1 MFYLDIRSLKLKSV
15 PMNSIR
21 ILLAEDDNNLG
32 VLLKN
37 YLNAKEYNTE
47 LFINGTQAL
56 KAFPAGSFNL
66 CILDIMMP
74 EMDGLTLAK
83 EIRQISPDMPVIFLT
98 AKNQKEDIIDGF
110 KSGADDYITKPFS
123 MEELLYRI
131 EAVLRRM
138 TTPGTKKKDDFYAIG
153 GYSFD
158 PLKQMLTYKDQTIK
172 LTTKESELLEMLCK
186 HSNEILER
194 NFALK
199 TIWIDD
205 NYFNARS
212 MDVYITRL
220 RKYLSKDPSVKILN
234 VHGRG
239 YKLIS

>member
-1 MFYLDIRSLKLKSV
+1 
-15 PMNSIR
+15 MNNIR

-32 VLLKN
+32 ILLRNYLMAKN
-37 YLNAKEYNTE
+37 YETE
-47 LFINGTQAL
+47 LFVNGNLAL
-56 KAFPAGSFNL
+56 EAFSKGSFGL

-74 EMDGLTLAK
+74 EMDGLTLAR
-83 EIRQISPDMPVIFLT
+83 EIRLTNPDMPVIFLT
-98 AKNQKEDIIDGF
+98 AKNQKEDIIEGF

-123 MEELLYRI
+123 MEELIYRI
-131 EAVLRRM
+131 EAILRR
-138 TTPGTKKKDDFYAIG
+138 TVNPGVNKKDDSYTIG

-158 PLKQMLTYKDQTIK
+158 PLHQILAYNDQIIK
-172 LTTKESELLEMLCK
+172 LTTKESELLELLCR
-186 HSNEILER
+186 HGNEILER
-194 NFALK
+194 NYALK

-220 RKYLSKDPSVKILN
+220 RKYLRNDPSVKILN
-234 VHGRG
+234 IHGRG

>member
-1 MFYLDIRSLKLKSV
+1 
-15 PMNSIR
+15 MNNIR
-21 ILLAEDDNNLG
+21 ILLAEDDENLG
-32 VLLKN
+32 ILLRN
-37 YLNAKEYNTE
+37 YLTAKSYETV
-47 LFINGTQAL
+47 LFTDGKKAL
-56 KAFPAGSFNL
+56 GAFPAGAFGL
-66 CILDIMMP
+66 CLLDIMMP
-74 EMDGLTLAK
+74 EMDGLTLAR
-83 EIRQISPDMPVIFLT
+83 EIRIISPDIPIIFVT
-98 AKNQKEDIIDGF
+98 AKSQKDDVIEGF

-131 EAVLRRM
+131 EAILRR
-138 TTPGTKKKDDFYAIG
+138 TNAPGVKKKEEHYKIG

-158 PLKQMLTYKDQTIK
+158 PLMQILLFDEKSIK
-172 LTTKESELLEMLCK
+172 LTTKESELLEMLCT
-186 HSNEILER
+186 HGNEVLER

-220 RKYLSKDPSVKILN
+220 RKYLKKDPSVKILN
-234 VHGRG
+234 IHGRG

>member
-1 MFYLDIRSLKLKSV
+1 MS
-15 PMNSIR
+15 NIR
-21 ILLAEDDNNLG
+21 ILLAEDDTNLG
-32 VLLKN
+32 SLLKSYLTAKN
-37 YLNAKEYNTE
+37 YETA
-47 LFINGTQAL
+47 LFVNGVLAL
-56 KAFPAGSFNL
+56 ETFTKKSFDL

-74 EMDGLTLAK
+74 EMDGLTLGK
-83 EIRQISPDMPVIFLT
+83 EIRLKSPEIPIIFLT
-98 AKNQKEDIIDGF
+98 ARNQKEDIIEGF

-131 EAVLRRM
+131 EAILRR
-138 TTPGTKKKDDFYAIG
+138 TSHSFIGKKEDSYEIG

-158 PLKQMLTYKDQTIK
+158 TMKQILAIGNKSIK
-172 LTTKESELLEMLCK
+172 LTTKESELLELLCR
-186 HSNEILER
+186 HRNEILER
-194 NFALK
+194 NYALK

-220 RKYLSKDPSVKILN
+220 RKYLSLDPDVKILN

-239 YKLIS
+239 YKIIF

>member
-1 MFYLDIRSLKLKSV
+1 
-15 PMNSIR
+15 
-21 ILLAEDDNNLG
+21 
-32 VLLKN
+32 
-37 YLNAKEYNTE
+37 
-47 LFINGTQAL
+47 
-56 KAFPAGSFNL
+56 
-66 CILDIMMP
+66 MMP

-83 EIRQISPDMPVIFLT
+83 EIRLTNPDIPIIFLT

-131 EAVLRRM
+131 EAILRR
-138 TTPGTKKKDDFYAIG
+138 TANTSSNRKEESYKLG
-153 GYSFD
+153 GYFFD
-158 PLKQMLTYKDQTIK
+158 PLKQILVYEEQPLK
-172 LTTKESELLEMLCK
+172 LTTKESELLELLCR
-186 HSNEILER
+186 HGNEILER

-220 RKYLSKDPSVKILN
+220 RKYLRKDTSVKILN

-239 YKLIS
+239 YKLIC

>member
-1 MFYLDIRSLKLKSV
+1 
-15 PMNSIR
+15 MNSIK

-32 VLLKN
+32 VLLRNYLAAKN
-37 YLNAKEYNTE
+37 YATD
-47 LFINGTQAL
+47 LFINGNLAL
-56 KAFPAGSFNL
+56 EAFHKGSYGL

-74 EMDGLTLAK
+74 EMDGLTLAR
-83 EIRQISPDMPVIFLT
+83 EIRLTNPDIPIIFLT
-98 AKNQKEDIIDGF
+98 AKNQKEDVIEGF

-131 EAVLRRM
+131 EAILRR
-138 TTPGTKKKDDFYAIG
+138 TSSSGVTKKDDSYTIG
-153 GYSFD
+153 GYLFN
-158 PLKQMLTYKDQTIK
+158 PLKQILDYKDQTIK
-172 LTTKESELLEMLCK
+172 LTTKESELLELLCR
-186 HSNEILER
+186 HGNEILER

-220 RKYLSKDPSVKILN
+220 RKYLKKDLSVKILN
-234 VHGRG
+234 IHGRG

>member
-1 MFYLDIRSLKLKSV
+1 
-15 PMNSIR
+15 MNKTK
-21 ILLAEDDNNLG
+21 ILLAEDDSNLG
-32 VLLKN
+32 NLLRN
-37 YLNAKEYNTE
+37 YLSAKSYETLLYT
-47 LFINGTQAL
+47 NGSLAL
-56 KAFPAGSFNL
+56 EGFSSGSFGL

-83 EIRQISPDMPVIFLT
+83 EIRLIKPEVPIIFIT
-98 AKNQKEDIIDGF
+98 AKNQKEDIIEGF
-110 KSGADDYITKPFS
+110 KSGADDYISKPFS

-131 EAVLRRM
+131 EAILRR
-138 TTPGTKKKDDFYAIG
+138 TASTSVNKKGDTYIIG

-158 PLKQMLTYKDQTIK
+158 PLKQILLYKDQPIK
-172 LTTKESELLEMLCK
+172 LTTKESELLELLCR
-186 HSNEILER
+186 HGNEILER

-220 RKYLSKDPSVKILN
+220 RKYLKKDPSIKILN
-234 VHGRG
+234 VHGKG
-239 YKLIS
+239 YKLIC

>member
-1 MFYLDIRSLKLKSV
+1 MSST
-15 PMNSIR
+15 R
-21 ILLAEDDNNLG
+21 ILLAEDDSNLG
-32 VLLKN
+32 TLLKN
-37 YLNAKEYNTE
+37 YLAAKNYEPS
-47 LFINGTQAL
+47 LFVNGNLAL
-56 KAFPAGSFNL
+56 EAFAKKSFDL

-74 EMDGLTLAK
+74 EMDGITLAN
-83 EIRQISPDMPVIFLT
+83 EIRLINATVPIIFLT

-110 KSGADDYITKPFS
+110 KSGADDYVTKPFS

-131 EAVLRRM
+131 EAILRR
-138 TTPGTKKKDDFYAIG
+138 TSNAVINKKEDSYVIG
-153 GYSFD
+153 SYTFD
-158 PLKQMLTYKDQTIK
+158 TLKQFLVYKNQSIK
-172 LTTKESELLEMLCK
+172 LTTKESELLELLCR
-186 HSNEILER
+186 HRNEILER

-239 YKLIS
+239 YKIIY